1 LNHIGEIAALLTA
14 ACFAGSAISFST
26 AGERVGS
33 LPVNI
38 IRLVMGLAMLMALT
52 AVTRGRPLPLDADA
66 HAWAW
71 LSLSGVVGFAMGDLC
86 LFRALVEIGPRLS
99 ALLMSLAPPAAAFF
113 GWLLLG
119 EKLDWLDLG
128 GVTLTFG
135 GIAWAISART
145 PTSSGA
151 ARPRPSV
158 RGVLLGLGGAMGQA
172 LGLVLSKIGMGSYDA
187 FAATEI
193 RAIAGLV
200 SFALLFSVLGI
211 WPRVWA
217 ALRDTRTMAITAAGS
232 FFGPFLGVGLSLL
245 AVQNTD
251 TGVAA
256 SLMATTPILIIP
268 FSVIFRGERVG
279 LGAVGGA
286 IVAVVGVVLLFM

>member
-1 LNHIGEIAALLTA
+1 LNHLGEIAALLTA
-14 ACFAGSAISFST
+14 ACFAGSAIAFSA
-26 AGERVGS
+26 AGARVGS

-38 IRLVMGLAMLMALT
+38 IRLVMGLMMLAVLT
-52 AVTRGRPLPLDADA
+52 TVTRGRPLPLDASP

-71 LSLSGVVGFAMGDLC
+71 LSLSGVVGFALGDLC
-86 LFRALVEIGPRLS
+86 LFRALVEIGPRVA

-113 GWLLLG
+113 GWLWLG
-119 EKLDWLDLG
+119 EKLDWLDLA

-135 GIAWAISART
+135 GIAWAISARS
-145 PTSSGA
+145 PTRAGA
-151 ARPRPSV
+151 VSPRPTT
-158 RGVLLGLGGAMGQA
+158 RGILLGLGGALGQA
-172 LGLVLSKIGMGSYDA
+172 VGLVLSKIVMGRYDA

-193 RAIAGLV
+193 RVIAGLV
-200 SFALLFSVLGI
+200 SFALLFTVLGI

-217 ALRDTRTMAITAAGS
+217 ALRDRRTMAITALGS
-232 FFGPFLGVGLSLL
+232 FFGPFAGVGLSLL
-245 AVQNTD
+245 AVQNTE

-268 FSVIFRGERVG
+268 FSVVFRGERVG

-286 IVAVVGVVLLFM
+286 IVAVVGVVLLFL

>member
-1 LNHIGEIAALLTA
+1 LNHVGEIAALLTA

-52 AVTRGRPLPLDADA
+52 SVTRGQPLPLDADA

-86 LFRALVEIGPRLS
+86 LFRALVEIGPRLA
-99 ALLMSLAPPAAAFF
+99 ALMMSLAPPAAAFF
-113 GWLLLG
+113 GWLWLD
-119 EKLDWLDLG
+119 EDLDWLDLA

-135 GIAWAISART
+135 GIAWAI
-145 PTSSGA
+145 A
-151 ARPRPSV
+151 ARSPTTAGRAQTRPSL

-200 SFALLFSVLGI
+200 SFGVLFSILGI

-217 ALRDTRTMAITAAGS
+217 ALRDRRTMAITAAGS
-232 FFGPFLGVGLSLL
+232 FFGPFLGVGLSLV

-268 FSVIFRGERVG
+268 FSVVFRGERVG
-279 LGAVGGA
+279 LGALGGA
-286 IVAVVGVVLLFM
+286 VVAVVGVVLLFL